1 MQIEQLQKE
10 RIAAMKAKDK
20 PRKDAISSLVSA
32 VKKTAIDEGCRD
44 DIKEEL
50 VNRVILKEMK
60 TVKEQIDS
68 CPAERTDLLA
78 EYQQRYDIMS
88 EYAPA
93 MLSEEEVRK
102 ILTEKFADVIATK
115 NKGQIMKTVMPE
127 LKGKADGKLIGHMTD
142 GEGFVGNLRDH
153 GIEIKG
159 KKITVAGGGGAAT
172 AIQVQCALDGAREIS
187 IFNIKDDFFE
197 RTLETAEK
205 IRKEVPGIVVNVY
218 DIADTAKMTEEI
230 QSSDIF
236 ANATIVGMKPMEKES
251 VVKDTSAFRPGLV
264 VADAVY
270 NPEETRLLREAK
282 EAGCTCLNGKGM
294 LLWQGVA
301 AFRLYTG
308 EEMPVREV
316 KEKFFQ

>member
-1 MQIEQLQKE
+1 MEARISGTTKLFGLIGSPVSHSASPAMQNYGFQACGVDGAYL
-10 RIAAMKAKDK
+10 AF
-20 PRKDAISSLVSA
+20 
-32 VKKTAIDEGCRD
+32 
-44 DIKEEL
+44 DIKEEEVPEFIKSMRL
-50 VNRVILKEMK
+50 LNIQGCNVTMPNKTAAAQNMDELSPAAELIGAVNTIVNR
-60 TVKEQIDS
+60 
-68 CPAERTDLLA
+68 
-78 EYQQRYDIMS
+78 
-88 EYAPA
+88 
-93 MLSEEEVRK
+93 
-102 ILTEKFADVIATK
+102 
-115 NKGQIMKTVMPE
+115 
-127 LKGKADGKLIGHMTD
+127 DGKLYGHITD
-142 GEGFVGNLRDH
+142 GEGFVANLKDH
-153 GIEIKG
+153 GISVEG
-159 KKITVAGGGGAAT
+159 KDIVIFGAGGAAT

-308 EEMPVREV
+308 EEMPVQEV